1 MLEPSPISSVSHVK
15 VLPKDNTLEFIVTL
29 ELDSFALAIEPAS
42 MALVIPN
49 AFTLSAS
56 LSISIDES
64 STATFNVTVPAVP
77 PPVKPLPATTP
88 VISASFVLAIVK
100 VPAVSS

>member
-1 MLEPSPISSVSHVK
+1 MSSVSK
-15 VLPKDNTLEFIVTL
+15 VNVPPKDNELEFIVTL
-29 ELDSFALAIEPAS
+29 ELDSFAFAIDPAS
-42 MALVIPN
+42 IALVIPN
-49 AFTLSAS
+49 AFTCNAS

-64 STATFNVTVPAVP
+64 STATFKVTVPAVP